1 MRVDCEQSDLLTC
14 CALIWATYGNLNK
27 LEFRVKFEE
36 EKKEQQIKSRKA
48 AFIARKMLAHFLWFW
63 IVIWFND
70 SVGRLANSVFYME
83 IDILSA

>member
-1 MRVDCEQSDLLTC
+1 MLLC
-14 CALIWATYGNLNK
+14 IDKIWAKYGNLNK
-27 LEFRVKFEE
+27 LEFRVQFEE
-36 EKKEQQIKSRKA
+36 KKKEQQIKSRKA
-48 AFIARKMLAHFLWFW
+48 AFIERKMLALFLWFW